1 MNSENRKNKIQNMI
15 AERLADN
22 DTKNCLF
29 QIILLKEESKDV
41 LEDLFKRNGYET
53 YTVDTVDGCWNL
65 NDDWYELDNVK
76 SIVEFC
82 GVYPVEWNINDVF
95 LLEELYYN
103 RDIYI
108 QVFWK
113 KKTKMER
120 LNIFQ
125 IINKKTSFHAKLRK
139 ETIC

>member
-1 MNSENRKNKIQNMI
+1 MHSENRKNKIQNMI

-22 DTKNCLF
+22 DTINCLF
-29 QIILLKEESKDV
+29 QILLLKEESKDV

-53 YTVDTVDGCWNL
+53 YTVDTIGGCWNL

-82 GVYPVEWNINDVF
+82 GVFPVEWNIIDVF

-113 KKTKMER
+113 KE
-120 LNIFQ
+120 N
-125 IINKKTSFHAKLRK
+125 
-139 ETIC
+139 EDGTIKYIPNN

>member
-1 MNSENRKNKIQNMI
+1 MNIEDRKNKIQNMI
-15 AERLADN
+15 NKRLVDN
-22 DTKNCLF
+22 DTVNCLF
-29 QIILLKEESKDV
+29 QILLLKEESKDI
-41 LEDLFKRNGYET
+41 LEDLLKRNGYET
-53 YTVDTVDGCWNL
+53 YTVDTVNGCWNL
-65 NDDWYELDNVK
+65 NDDWYEFDNVE

-82 GVYPVEWNINDVF
+82 GVYPVKWNIDDVV

-108 QVFWK
+108 FRYSGK

-125 IINKKTSFHAKLRK
+125 IINKKTSFHLKNF
-139 ETIC
+139 